1 MFQKTSPASAR
12 RTADLHP
19 RRTAEHIIPFYVAE
33 DCAGIGTGFIAL
45 QRAARR
51 IGRARMSSIRKGKC
65 HCKLR
70 LGLKYT
76 SESNARL
83 RTFLKSKYKRLRGN
97 GQNKSSLSY
106 TSGSKTVIADDC
118 GVGCHDGGDSHLGTD
133 GELDVY
139 MSGSQC
145 QPFSKMG
152 KNGGRG
158 DDRSD
163 TMRDTVSFI
172 MKRKPKTFIMEQ
184 VPNIKSKPH
193 SKFWE
198 KILDKLRSIKTKKTK
213 SLYRLHTQTLNSQAF
228 GVPQTRKRLYVVGIR
243 RDIGPAFRKFH
254 MPKVGKHGHTSK
266 LKTLLRKA
274 SSATQV
280 KDSEL
285 NYTELRNW
293 QAVQQKI
300 QSHQLRLP
308 AIADFH
314 MSKSFGCSV
323 QSQVS
328 PTITASRA
336 KAQAFWLIDKISNG
350 SLTEGHF
357 VKRRLD
363 ATDYAAL
370 QGWDADAQKKYLKIG
385 RNKLLTDSEL
395 REALGNGFNL
405 AVFEAI
411 LNKLLQCHL
420 DATEAIH
427 AGRRATQKEEESDE
441 ESDQGKKVGPRAR
454 GRPRRMI
461 GMPPAVGPCKVGAR
475 RKVP

>member
-1 MFQKTSPASAR
+1 
-12 RTADLHP
+12 
-19 RRTAEHIIPFYVAE
+19 
-33 DCAGIGTGFIAL
+33 
-45 QRAARR
+45 
-51 IGRARMSSIRKGKC
+51 
-65 HCKLR
+65 
-70 LGLKYT
+70 
-76 SESNARL
+76 
-83 RTFLKSKYKRLRGN
+83 
-97 GQNKSSLSY
+97 
-106 TSGSKTVIADDC
+106 
-118 GVGCHDGGDSHLGTD
+118 
-133 GELDVY
+133 
-139 MSGSQC
+139 
-145 QPFSKMG
+145 MG

-254 MPKVGKHGHTSK
+254 MPKVGKHGHTAK

-274 SSATQV
+274 STGTQV

-293 QAVQQKI
+293 QAVQQQI

-323 QSQVS
+323 QSQAS
-328 PTITASRA
+328 PTITKSRA
-336 KAQAFWLIDKISNG
+336 KAQAFWIIDQGPGQS
-350 SLTEGHF
+350 F

-427 AGRRATQKEEESDE
+427 AEIVSDE
-441 ESDQGKKVGPRAR
+441 ESDPGTKVGPRAR
-454 GRPRRMI
+454 GRPRRKVHGSNGPKGAYIM
-461 GMPPAVGPCKVGAR
+461 GPLGPMPILPDAMGPCKVGPR

>member
-1 MFQKTSPASAR
+1 M
-12 RTADLHP
+12 
-19 RRTAEHIIPFYVAE
+19 AEFRVPFNVGE
-33 DCAGIGTGFIAL
+33 DCAGLGTGYLAL

-51 IGRARMSSIRKGKC
+51 IQRKRRSPIRRGKYTC
-65 HCKLR
+65 SLR
-70 LGLKYT
+70 LKLKYT

-83 RTFLKSKYKRLRGN
+83 RTFLQSKYKRHRGN
-97 GQNKSSLSY
+97 GRDKSNS
-106 TSGSKTVIADDC
+106 TKTVIAEDC
-118 GVGCHDGGDSHLGTD
+118 ATGSHEGGDNYLGTD
-133 GELDVY
+133 GQLDLY
-139 MSGSQC
+139 MTGSQC

-152 KNGGRG
+152 KNGGRA
-158 DDRSD
+158 DERSD

-193 SKFWE
+193 NKFWA

-213 SLYRLHTQTLNSQAF
+213 NLYKLHTKTLNSQAF
-228 GVPQTRKRLYVVGIR
+228 GVPQIRKRLYVVGVR
-243 RDIGPAFRKFH
+243 RDIGKAFSKFH
-254 MPKVGKHGHTSK
+254 MPKIGKHGHTAK

-274 SSATQV
+274 NSSVQV

-285 NYTELRNW
+285 NNTELRNW
-293 QAVQQKI
+293 KAVQEKI
-300 QSHQLRLP
+300 QSHQLELP

-323 QSQVS
+323 QSQAS
-328 PTITASRA
+328 PTVTKTRA
-336 KAQAFWLIDKISNG
+336 KGQAFWIIDKGPGQS
-350 SLTEGHF
+350 F

>member
-1 MFQKTSPASAR
+1 
-12 RTADLHP
+12 
-19 RRTAEHIIPFYVAE
+19 
-33 DCAGIGTGFIAL
+33 
-45 QRAARR
+45 
-51 IGRARMSSIRKGKC
+51 MSSIRKGKC

-70 LGLKYT
+70 LRLKYT

-83 RTFLKSKYKRLRGN
+83 RTFLKSKYKRHKGN
-97 GQNKSSLSY
+97 GRDKSSLSY

-118 GVGCHDGGDSHLGTD
+118 GVGCHDGGDDYLGTD

-254 MPKVGKHGHTSK
+254 MPKVGKHGHTAK

-274 SSATQV
+274 STGTQV

-293 QAVQQKI
+293 QAVQQQI

-323 QSQVS
+323 QSQAS
-328 PTITASRA
+328 PTITKSRA
-336 KAQAFWLIDKISNG
+336 KAQAFWIIDQGPGQS
-350 SLTEGHF
+350 F

-363 ATDYAAL
+363 VTDYAAL
-370 QGWDADAQKKYLKIG
+370 QGWDADAQKNYLKFG

-411 LNKLLQCHL
+411 LNKLLQCHY

-427 AGRRATQKEEESDE
+427 AGRRATQKEKESDEELSDE
-441 ESDQGKKVGPRAR
+441 ESDPGKKVGPRAR
-454 GRPRRMI
+454 GRPRSMI
-461 GMPPAVGPCKVGAR
+461 GMPPAVGPCKVGPR